1 MKSLVLAEKPSVARE
16 IARVLKCNT
25 KGKSYLEGP
34 AYVVTWALGHLV
46 TLAEPEDYDVKYREW
61 RLEDL
66 PMLPASLEL
75 KVIKKTA
82 HQFYAISQLMKRPD
96 IKELIIATDA
106 GREGELVARW
116 IMAEAKWKK
125 PFRRLWISSQTDAA
139 IREGFAALRPGTA
152 YNNLYDAA
160 VCRAEA
166 DWMVGL
172 NVTRALTCKFNAQ
185 LNAGRVQTPT
195 LAMIV
200 GREAEIQKFVPKD
213 YWTIRADFGDYFGDW
228 RDAGGNS
235 RLFDF
240 AQATAIADKLQGH
253 AGVVREVR
261 TEAKN
266 DPPPLAYHLTE
277 LQRDANK
284 RLGFSAQQ
292 TLSVLQGLYERHKL
306 VTYPRTD
313 SRYISSDIVPT
324 LPARLK
330 SIGVGPYAEL
340 VKPLLQKP
348 LATTKRFVDDSKVSD
363 HHAIIP
369 TDQPLQLTALSA
381 EERKLYDLIARQFIA
396 VLYPAHRYNQV
407 TLVTTING
415 ENFYSVGKVIT
426 DQGWRAVTSRQAERD
441 ESGVDALP
449 EQTLCVHKKGESVRV
464 DSVKVNK
471 AKTKPP
477 ARYNEASL
485 LTAMES
491 PGKFI
496 EDEELRESIKEG
508 GLGTVAT
515 RAEIIEK
522 LIHTSYIERQGKE
535 LVPTSKGKQLISLVT
550 SDLRTPEL
558 TAQWEQVLANIA
570 KGKDSKADFIA
581 KIREYTVGL
590 IRETIADTA
599 TYKADNISKVKCPR
613 CGKFMLLVNGKRGKM
628 LSCPDRDC
636 GHRQPEKENAFG
648 GMRTSKHES
657 RINQQ
662 LITEYSDNSKIGVNL
677 GELLK
682 GRYEQE
688 RLVRQLINPHLP
700 WLLVLGLCLALLL
713 AGGRHLAR
721 RRGISTWRWKKKEP
735 IGAAIGK
742 KSINSGQTAFFRIQ

>member
-1 MKSLVLAEKPSVARE
+1 MKSLVLTEKPSVARE

-25 KGKSYLEGP
+25 KAKSHMEGP

-46 TLAEPEDYDVKYREW
+46 TLAEPEDYNVKYKEW

-66 PMLPASLEL
+66 PMLPTDLEL

-82 HQFYAISQLMKRPD
+82 HQFYAISQLMKRTD

-125 PFRRLWISSQTDAA
+125 PFRRLWISSQTDDA
-139 IREGFAALRPGTA
+139 IREGFAALKPGTA

-160 VCRAEA
+160 VGRAEA
-166 DWMVGL
+166 DWLVGL

-195 LAMIV
+195 LGMIV
-200 GREAEIQKFVPKD
+200 RREEEIQKFVPKD
-213 YWTIRADFGDYFGDW
+213 YWTIRANFGDYFGDW

-240 AQATAIADKLQGH
+240 TQATAIADRLKDHG
-253 AGVVREVR
+253 GVVAEVR
-261 TEAKN
+261 TESKSE
-266 DPPPLAYHLTE
+266 PPPLAYHLTE

-292 TLSVLQGLYERHKL
+292 TLSVLQRLYEQHKL

-330 SIGVGPYAEL
+330 SIAVGPYAEM
-340 VKPLLQKP
+340 VRPLLQKLP
-348 LATTKRFVDDSKVSD
+348 APTKRFVDNSKVSD

-369 TDQPLQLTALSA
+369 TEQPLQLAALSP
-381 EERKLYDLIARQFIA
+381 EEKRLYDLIARQFIA
-396 VLYPAHRYNQV
+396 VLYPPHRYNQ
-407 TLVTTING
+407 TTMVTTVNG
-415 ENFYSVGKVIT
+415 EKFYSTGRVIVE
-426 DQGWRAVTSRQAERD
+426 QGWRAITSRQAERD
-441 ESGVDALP
+441 ETSAEALP
-449 EQTLCVHKKGESVRV
+449 EQTLKVHKKG
-464 DSVKVNK
+464 DSVKLENAKVNK

-496 EDEELRESIKEG
+496 EDEELRESIKAS

-535 LVPTSKGKQLISLVT
+535 LVPTSKGKQLISLVAK
-550 SDLRTPEL
+550 DLKTPEL

-581 KIREYTVGL
+581 QIREYTMALVK
-590 IRETIADTA
+590 ETIADT
-599 TYKADNISKVKCPR
+599 TVYKADNISKVKCPL

-628 LSCPDRDC
+628 LACQDRAC

-648 GMRTSKHES
+648 GLKTSKHES
-657 RINQQ
+657 RMNQK
-662 LITEYSDNSKIGVNL
+662 LISEFSDNATIGSNL

-682 GRYEQE
+682 A
-688 RLVRQLINPHLP
+688 
-700 WLLVLGLCLALLL
+700 AL
-713 AGGRHLAR
+713 
-721 RRGISTWRWKKKEP
+721 TKKE
-735 IGAAIGK
+735 K
-742 KSINSGQTAFFRIQ
+742 D